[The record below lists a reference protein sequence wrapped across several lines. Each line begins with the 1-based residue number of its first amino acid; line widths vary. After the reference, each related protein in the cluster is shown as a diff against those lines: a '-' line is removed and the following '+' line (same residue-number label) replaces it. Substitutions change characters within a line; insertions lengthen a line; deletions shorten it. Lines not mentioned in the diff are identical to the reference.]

1 MDQAATIAD
10 KDGRTI
16 VDRLY
21 ETLLGWLKD
30 GRFVPGQQVP
40 TELQLARTFKVSRP
54 ALREALK
61 LLEQDGLIRSERGKG
76 RFVSPMASLKV
87 ERPITCFE
95 SVTQMVARFGYQPRN
110 HVLSVAE
117 VAADPAVAKALR
129 LEPGA
134 RVIRLERL
142 RLHQKRV
149 IVYCIDHIRRD
160 VVPERIYD
168 VDWSGS
174 LLELL
179 DGFGRAPVMSSA
191 AAAAVMLPDEV
202 ASRYEL
208 TDFGPAFLISETC
221 FDAGGLPVLH
231 AADYHRGDSFTFN
244 FART

>member
-1 MDQAATIAD
+1 MEQAAAVAE
-10 KDGRTI
+10 KDRRT
-16 VDRLY
+16 VVERLY
-21 ETLLGWLKD
+21 ETLSGWLLD
-30 GRFVPGQQVP
+30 GRFAPGQQLP
-40 TELQLARTFKVSRP
+40 TELRLAQTFKVSRP

-76 RFVSPMASLKV
+76 RFVAPMASLKV

-95 SVTQMVARFGYQPRN
+95 SVTQMVARFGYQPRS

-117 VAADPAVAKALR
+117 IVPEPSVAKALR
-129 LEPGA
+129 LEPDA

-149 IVYCIDHIRRD
+149 IVYCVDHVRRD
-160 VVPERIYD
+160 AVPARIYD
-168 VDWSGS
+168 VDWRGS

-179 DGFGRAPVMSSA
+179 RGFGRAPVMSSA

-208 TDFGPAFLISETC
+208 ADFGPAFLISETC
-221 FDAGGLPVLH
+221 FDAQGLPVLF